1 MIGLDNQLGDD
12 GIYPCECRHTTRDL
26 AQDGIDDVA
35 VRWRELVDSGNGKP
49 NRVTKDETVFYALKQ
64 GAFVGA
70 AWRRSDLRNA
80 DVQAALCRT
89 AMKNPLRKG
98 NGSRKDL
105 RHQDPGLLPC
115 LSASVGVG
123 LGRLLVRKRRKQRR
137 MHQRLKLRV
146 AILEVHHE
154 LWAIGIDRGLVHGR
168 LFNRRGAGFLVHD
181 SRLHDHG

>member
-1 MIGLDNQLGDD
+1 MRVPA
-12 GIYPCECRHTTRDL
+12 Y
-26 AQDGIDDVA
+26 
-35 VRWRELVDSGNGKP
+35 DSGPRPRWDRRRCGPLAGTRRFREWKTQP
-49 NRVTKDETVFYALKQ
+49 SDEGRNRVLCPQAS
-64 GAFVGA
+64 AFVGA